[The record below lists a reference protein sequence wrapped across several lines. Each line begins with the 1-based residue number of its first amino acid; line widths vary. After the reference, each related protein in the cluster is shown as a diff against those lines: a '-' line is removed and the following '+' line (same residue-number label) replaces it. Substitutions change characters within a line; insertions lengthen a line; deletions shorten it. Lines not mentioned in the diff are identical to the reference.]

1 MKLTWGLLTAAALMM
16 FCSCEKP
23 EQEENK
29 TEKPVEKVESMA
41 GSM

>member
-23 EQEENK
+23 EQAKINWLRITYK
-29 TEKPVEKVESMA
+29 IT
-41 GSM
+41 